1 MRCGSEFLRMG
12 RVSGTASG
20 TLTVQRPRQPVCR
33 GRKEKKPLKPSNMLK
48 GPSVTAGVFALGL
61 LFGIA
66 PRVASG
72 AESLSPAGPREGAPV
87 SSARV
92 LSTLGGL
99 PLHFDANRG
108 QAGPAVQFLSRG
120 PGFSLSL
127 TARESVLSL
136 TRRTRPAAGSPGM
149 PPAVIRMAW
158 KGANP
163 DATAVGRDALP
174 GKSNYL
180 VGNDASKWITGVAS
194 FGKVQ
199 YRNLYPGVDLVF
211 YGTGRQLEYDF
222 ILAPGV
228 DPGVIRLSFSGE
240 DSLDIDEG
248 GRLILR
254 VGEETIVQHAPVVY
268 QEVSG
273 TRLLLAGSYVR
284 TGPHDVGFR
293 VPVRD
298 AARPLYLDPV
308 LSFSTFLGGDGYD
321 YARGIA
327 LDSQRNVYVTGYTNS
342 STFPGTAG
350 NPGTDY
356 DAFVTKISPAG
367 AVVYSTYVG
376 GSAEDHGYAIA
387 VNSSGEAY
395 ITGRTFSSDFPT
407 ANAYQV
413 TNLAGDAAF
422 LTKLNAAGNTA
433 LYSSYL
439 GGSSSNIGYGIAVDG
454 AGRAYVV
461 GGTASVNFPVTVG
474 ALQTDFGG
482 LYDAFISK
490 FDPTLAGPSSLVYS
504 TYFGGT
510 SWEYAYAVTVDGGG
524 IAYLTGEI
532 SSGMTSREV
541 LVLKVN
547 ATGSGLVYGTYFGG
561 SADDYGYGIAIDG
574 GGNAYVTG
582 QTASS
587 DFPVTAGAF
596 QTLPGGLLD
605 AFVAKLNSTGS
616 LLTYSTYLG
625 GGSDDTGRAIAVDAS
640 GNAYVTGDTSTN
652 FPVQNPLPYTGSSSN
667 RDAFVSE
674 LNPAGTG
681 LVFSTR
687 LGGNGNISGGDKGF
701 AIAVDGSR
709 SIYVAGQ
716 TDSTNFPTVHPIQA
730 AQGDGGAKFDAFV
743 SKINERAAAK
753 FFTLLPCRVLDT
765 RRLPNG
771 PLAGP
776 SLQPGATRSFTIPSA
791 PCGVPADAS
800 SISVNATVTGPQQ
813 PGFLTMYPAD
823 SVRPLASSINFTAGQ
838 TRANNAILP
847 LSGDGVGAITV
858 FTGSA
863 GAAQF
868 ILDVN
873 GYFK

>member
-1 MRCGSEFLRMG
+1 
-12 RVSGTASG
+12 
-20 TLTVQRPRQPVCR
+20 
-33 GRKEKKPLKPSNMLK
+33 
-48 GPSVTAGVFALGL
+48 
-61 LFGIA
+61 
-66 PRVASG
+66 
-72 AESLSPAGPREGAPV
+72 
-87 SSARV
+87 
-92 LSTLGGL
+92 
-99 PLHFDANRG
+99 
-108 QAGPAVQFLSRG
+108 
-120 PGFSLSL
+120 
-127 TARESVLSL
+127 
-136 TRRTRPAAGSPGM
+136 
-149 PPAVIRMAW
+149 MAW
-158 KGANP
+158 KGADP
-163 DATAVGRDALP
+163 DATVAGRDALP

-180 VGNDASKWITGVAS
+180 VGDDASKWITGVAS

-222 ILAPGV
+222 VLAPGV

-254 VGEETIVQHAPVVY
+254 VGDEKIVQHAPVVY

-273 TRLLLAGSYVR
+273 ARMTLAGCYVK

-298 AARPLYLDPV
+298 ATRALYLDPV
-308 LSFSTFLGGDGYD
+308 LSFSTFLGGAGYD

-342 STFPGTAG
+342 LTFPGTAG
-350 NPGTDY
+350 NTGTDY

-367 AVVYSTYVG
+367 AIVYSTYVG
-376 GSAEDHGYAIA
+376 GTGDDHAYAIA
-387 VNSSGEAY
+387 VNANGEAY
-395 ITGRTFSSDFPT
+395 ITGRTYSSNFPIV
-407 ANAYQV
+407 NGYQL

-422 LTKLNAAGNTA
+422 LTKLNAAGNA
-433 LYSSYL
+433 FLYSSYL

-461 GGTASVNFPVTVG
+461 GGTASANFPATFG
-474 ALQTDFGG
+474 AYQTALGG
-482 LYDAFISK
+482 LYDAFVSK
-490 FDPTLAGPSSLVYS
+490 FDPSLAGASSLVYS
-504 TYFGGT
+504 TYIGWT
-510 SWEYAYAVTVDGGG
+510 SWEYAYAVAVDGDGS
-524 IAYLTGEI
+524 AYIVGETG
-532 SSGMTSREV
+532 SYTPSREV
-541 LVLKVN
+541 LVAKVN
-547 ATGSGLVYGTYFGG
+547 ATGSGLDYGGYFGG
-561 SADDYGYGIAIDG
+561 SGDDYGYGIALDAG
-574 GGNAYVTG
+574 KNVYLTG

-587 DFPVTAGAF
+587 DFPVTVGAF
-596 QTLPGGLLD
+596 QTMSGGLLD
-605 AFVAKLNSTGS
+605 AFVVKLDSTGS

-640 GNAYVTGDTSTN
+640 GNAYVTGGTSTN
-652 FPVQNPLPYTGSSSN
+652 FPVKNPLPYTGPN
-667 RDAFVSE
+667 ANPDAFVSE

-687 LGGNGNISGGDKGF
+687 LGGNGNIGGGDMGF
-701 AIAVDGSR
+701 AIALDGAR

-730 AQGDGGAKFDAFV
+730 VQGDGGTKFDAFV

-765 RRLPNG
+765 RLLPNG

-791 PCGVPADAS
+791 PCSVPADAS
-800 SISVNATVTGPQQ
+800 SISVNATVTGPLQ

-823 SVRPLASSINFTAGQ
+823 SVRPLASSINFSAGQ

-847 LSGDGVGAITV
+847 LSGDGNGRITV
-858 FTGSA
+858 FAGSA
-863 GAAQF
+863 GAVHF

-873 GYFK
+873 GYYK

>member
-1 MRCGSEFLRMG
+1 MG
-12 RVSGTASG
+12 RVSGIASS
-20 TLTVQRPRQPVCR
+20 TLTAQRPMQPVCR
-33 GRKEKKPLKPSNMLK
+33 GRKEESPLKPSNAPK
-48 GPSVTAGVFALGL
+48 GPSVTRGVVALGL
-61 LFGIA
+61 LFGMTA
-66 PRVASG
+66 PVASG
-72 AESLSPAGPREGAPV
+72 AESPVAGGPSENAPV
-87 SSARV
+87 DSARV
-92 LSTLGGL
+92 LSALGGL

-120 PGFSLSL
+120 PGFSLAL
-127 TARESVLSL
+127 TAGESVLSL
-136 TRRTRPAAGSPGM
+136 TRTTRPAAGSPGRT
-149 PPAVIRMAW
+149 PAVIRMAW

-163 DATAVGRDALP
+163 DATAVGRDALS

-180 VGNDASKWITGVAS
+180 VGNDATKWITGVTS

-211 YGTGRQLEYDF
+211 YGAGRQLEYDF
-222 ILAPGV
+222 VLAPGV

-240 DSLDIDEG
+240 DSLDIDED
-248 GRLILR
+248 GRLVLG
-254 VGEETIVQHAPVVY
+254 VGDEKIVQHAPVVY
-268 QEVSG
+268 QEISG
-273 TRLLLAGSYVR
+273 MRRLLAGSYIR

-298 AARPLYLDPV
+298 DSLPLYLDPV
-308 LSFSTFLGGDGYD
+308 LSFSTYLGGDGYD

-327 LDSQRNVYVTGYTNS
+327 LDTQRNVYVTGYTNS
-342 STFPGTAG
+342 TTFPGTAG
-350 NPGTDY
+350 NTGTDY

-367 AVVYSTYVG
+367 AVVYSTYLG
-376 GSAEDHGYAIA
+376 GGAEDHGYAIA
-387 VNSSGEAY
+387 VNASGEAY
-395 ITGRTFSSDFPT
+395 VTGRTHSSDFPT
-407 ANAYQV
+407 ANAYQS
-413 TNLAGDAAF
+413 TNLASDAAF
-422 LTKLNAAGNTA
+422 FTKLNAAGNAA

-439 GGSSSNIGYGIAVDG
+439 GGSSSNIGYGVAVDG
-454 AGRAYVV
+454 SGRAYVV
-461 GGTASVNFPVTVG
+461 GGTASANFPVTGG
-474 ALQTDFGG
+474 ALQTTFGG

-490 FDPTLAGPSSLVYS
+490 FDPSLAGASSLVYS
-504 TYFGGT
+504 TYIGGI
-510 SWEYAYAVTVDGGG
+510 SWEYAYAVAVDSGGH
-524 IAYLTGEI
+524 AYLTGEI

-541 LVLKVN
+541 LVAKVN
-547 ATGSGLVYGTYFGG
+547 ATGSGLDYGTYFGG

-574 GGNAYVTG
+574 VGNAYVAG

-587 DFPVTAGAF
+587 DFLVTAGAF
-596 QTLPGGLLD
+596 QTMSGGLLD
-605 AFVAKLNSTGS
+605 AFVAKLDSTGS

-625 GGSDDTGRAIAVDAS
+625 GGSDDTARAIAVDAA

-652 FPVQNPLPYTGSSSN
+652 FPLQNPLPYTGPASN

-709 SIYVAGQ
+709 SIYAAGQ

-743 SKINERAAAK
+743 SKISERAAAK
-753 FFTLLPCRVLDT
+753 FFTLAPCRVLDT
-765 RRLPNG
+765 RRLPDG
-771 PLAGP
+771 PFAGP
-776 SLQPGATRSFTIPSA
+776 SLQPGATRSYPIPA
-791 PCGVPADAS
+791 TPCGVPADAS
-800 SISVNATVTGPQQ
+800 SISVNATVTGPLQ
-813 PGFLTMYPAD
+813 PGFLTLYPAD
-823 SVRPLASSINFTAGQ
+823 AVRPLASSINFSAGQ

-847 LSGDGVGAITV
+847 LSGDGVGTITV
-858 FTGSA
+858 FTGSG
-863 GAAQF
+863 GAVHF